1 MAERLKHRAAVTDT
15 HPLVYHAAGG
25 RGLSAPAAA
34 MFKRC
39 ESRDAIV
46 YVPTAVIWECALL
59 ARAARIHLS
68 GTVREFFEGLFSNPA
83 YQPID
88 LLPEHVFLAEDHR
101 FNRDP
106 FDGLIVASAQA
117 LDLPLIS
124 RDVAIQ
130 ESGAVKI
137 VW

>member
-1 MAERLKHRAAVTDT
+1 M
-15 HPLVYHAAGG
+15 
-25 RGLSAPAAA
+25 
-34 MFKRC
+34 
-39 ESRDAIV
+39 V

-59 ARAARIHLS
+59 ARASR
-68 GTVREFFEGLFSNPA
+68 VRLRPNVRDFFQDLFSNPA

-88 LLPEHVFLAEDHR
+88 LSPEHVFLAEEHR

-106 FDGLIVASAQA
+106 FDGLIVACAQV

-124 RDVAIQ
+124 RDTAIQ
-130 ESGAVKI
+130 DSGAVKI

>member
-1 MAERLKHRAAVTDT
+1 VPEYLRHRAAVTDT
-15 HPLVYHAAGG
+15 HPLVYHTTGG
-25 RGLSAPAAA
+25 RGLSARAAA
-34 MFKRC
+34 FFKRC
-39 ESRDAIV
+39 ESREAIV

-59 ARAARIHLS
+59 ARASRVRLRPN
-68 GTVREFFEGLFSNPA
+68 VREFFQDLFSNPA

-88 LLPEHVFLAEDHR
+88 LSPDHVFLAEEYR

-106 FDGLIVASAQA
+106 FDGLIVASAQT

-124 RDVAIQ
+124 RDAAIQ